1 MRTDYLILSRKWF
14 WSSLL
19 AVCLVASS
27 TCAADLV
34 ESVQKIEKSVARLDS
49 DVSTGSGV
57 IVDDRGWIATNF
69 HVVKGATQIVVT
81 LRSGTLLKAEG
92 YLAIDPKHD
101 LAMIKTAAFD
111 KPSAIKLAGDL
122 PKVGEQVAAFG
133 NPRGFSFTTSEGIV
147 SGIRSGNDLLETM
160 GREEINAMGYAL
172 DATWI
177 QTTAPI
183 SPGNSGGPLVTM
195 GGELVALN
203 TWNYK
208 QGQNLNFGIS
218 ITNIKQLL
226 DSIPAEQQP
235 RHFAEMPNTRRKIVE
250 AAPTRPG
257 RPAELSIEL
266 PTGRVFS
273 YAIFKPDTSGMA
285 QIFTDKAIDQVVLRH
300 SNGSIYAA
308 AGQQKGLL
316 HGVTF
321 GQYENR
327 QPMVFVNY
335 FKGQRHGILTT
346 WNESGEPA
354 LFGQYVNGK
363 PVGFIAW
370 HEDGDLRLLLQ
381 YSSKQLEWCQ
391 VISGGTPVDGFKTR
405 EDAEKNE
412 AAKASLAKLDAFDE
426 SIKKNELKLRKT
438 ARQLDEQ
445 QRRTVASQLGPE
457 KRKMAS
463 ARAAARDAQDA
474 AAMSN
479 WFRKTLGK

>member
-1 MRTDYLILSRKWF
+1 MRTDYLIISRQWF

-19 AVCLVASS
+19 AACLATSS
-27 TCAADLV
+27 AAAMDLV
-34 ESVQKIEKSVARLDS
+34 ELVQKVENSVTRLDT
-49 DVSTGSGV
+49 DRATGSGV
-57 IVDDRGWIATNF
+57 IVDDRGWIMTNY
-69 HVVKGATQIVVT
+69 HVVEGATQVVVT
-81 LRSGTLLKAEG
+81 LRSGSLLKAEG

-101 LAMIKTAAFD
+101 LALIKTAPFD
-111 KPSAIKLAGDL
+111 KPSAIKLAGGL
-122 PKVGEQVAAFG
+122 PQIGEAAAAFG
-133 NPRGFSFTTSEGIV
+133 NLKGFSFTTSEGIV
-147 SGIRSGNDLLETM
+147 SAIRSGNDIIETM
-160 GREEINAMGYAL
+160 GRDVYSAMGYAA

-195 GGELVALN
+195 SGDLIALN
-203 TWNYK
+203 TWIYP
-208 QGQNLNFGIS
+208 GQNLNFGIS
-218 ITNIKQLL
+218 ITNIKRLF
-226 DSIPAEQQP
+226 DSISPEQSP
-235 RHFAEMPNTRRKIVE
+235 KHFSEMPKTRGKIIASE
-250 AAPTRPG
+250 PSRPG
-257 RPAELSIEL
+257 RPVDLSIAL
-266 PTGRVFS
+266 LTGRVFS
-273 YAIFKPDTSGMA
+273 YAIFKPGPSGMA

-300 SNGSIYAA
+300 SNGSLDAA

-354 LFGQYVNGK
+354 LFGQYINGK

-370 HEDGDLRLLLQ
+370 HEDGALRLLLQ

-391 VISGGTPVDGFKTR
+391 LISEGTPVDGFKTR

-412 AAKASLAKLDAFDE
+412 AVKKSFAKLDTFDE

-445 QRRTVASQLGPE
+445 KRRTVASQLGPE
-457 KRKMAS
+457 KRKLAS
-463 ARAAARDAQDA
+463 TRAAARDAQDTA
-474 AAMSN
+474 VMQD